1 MHLAHSVTICVLAA
15 LCAVLSYL
23 DCALV
28 LPPIRDS
35 GEDVALIV
43 VADANFTVDQ
53 YQALGK
59 LSPASLIHECIT
71 VFFVVFLYSLI
82 KQSSTPLRL

>member
-1 MHLAHSVTICVLAA
+1 MHLANNVTICVLAA
-15 LCAVLSYL
+15 LCGVFSYL

-53 YQALGK
+53 YEALGK
-59 LSPASLIHECIT
+59 L
-71 VFFVVFLYSLI
+71 
-82 KQSSTPLRL
+82 Q

>member
-1 MHLAHSVTICVLAA
+1 MHFASSVTICVLVA
-15 LCAVLSYL
+15 LCGVLSYL

-53 YQALGK
+53 YEALGK
-59 LSPASLIHECIT
+59 L
-71 VFFVVFLYSLI
+71 
-82 KQSSTPLRL
+82 Q

>member
-1 MHLAHSVTICVLAA
+1 MRLVHSVTICVLAA

-53 YQALGK
+53 YEALGK
-59 LSPASLIHECIT
+59 L
-71 VFFVVFLYSLI
+71 
-82 KQSSTPLRL
+82 Q